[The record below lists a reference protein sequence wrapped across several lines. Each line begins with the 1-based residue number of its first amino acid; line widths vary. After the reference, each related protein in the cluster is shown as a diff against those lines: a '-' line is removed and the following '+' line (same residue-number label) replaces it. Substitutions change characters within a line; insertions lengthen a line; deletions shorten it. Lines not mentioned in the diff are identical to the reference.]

1 MAGGKATGTGG
12 QVPASLPRT
21 LLAEAAGTFVLVAAS
36 CAAATLGD
44 WQGTPLALGA
54 IVAIL
59 ILALGRLSGA
69 HFNPAVT
76 FAIAASGAM
85 PARRALAYAVTQ
97 LVAALAA
104 AALVQ
109 SFAGAGIGLVEPGTP
124 SALAWA
130 ADTIGSFAM
139 VFTILAVVAGRIPAR
154 WGATAIGL
162 AVAAALWLAIPLS
175 GGSLNPARALAPALL
190 AGRFDALAVT
200 VGGPLCGALLA
211 VVAHRATEPARLS
224 RVKELLDR
232 EAMA

>member
-1 MAGGKATGTGG
+1 MRAFF
-12 QVPASLPRT
+12 
-21 LLAEAAGTFVLVAAS
+21 AEMAGTFVLVAAS
-36 CAAATLGD
+36 CAAATLGG
-44 WQGTPLALGA
+44 WPGTPIAIGAVVAL
-54 IVAIL
+54 L
-59 ILALGRLSGA
+59 ILAFGRLSGA

-76 FAIAASGAM
+76 LAIAASGAM
-85 PARRALAYAVTQ
+85 PARRALLYVAAQ
-97 LVAALAA
+97 LIAALAA

-109 SFAGAGIGLVEPGTP
+109 NVAGPGIGLVEPGAPPT
-124 SALAWA
+124 LAWA

-139 VFTILAVVAGRIPAR
+139 VFVILAVVAGRIPGR
-154 WGATAIGL
+154 WGALAIGL
-162 AVAAALWLAIPLS
+162 AVAAALWLTIPLS

-190 AGRFDALAVT
+190 AGRLDAVAVT

>member
-1 MAGGKATGTGG
+1 MRAFF
-12 QVPASLPRT
+12 
-21 LLAEAAGTFVLVAAS
+21 AEMAGTFVLVAAS
-36 CAAATLGD
+36 CAAATLGG
-44 WQGTPLALGA
+44 WPGTPIAIGAVVAL
-54 IVAIL
+54 L
-59 ILALGRLSGA
+59 ILAFGRLSGA

-76 FAIAASGAM
+76 LAIAASGAM
-85 PARRALAYAVTQ
+85 PARRALLYVAAQ
-97 LVAALAA
+97 LIAALAA

-109 SFAGAGIGLVEPGTP
+109 NVAGPGIGLVEPGAPPT
-124 SALAWA
+124 LAWA

-139 VFTILAVVAGRIPAR
+139 VFVILAVVAGRIPGR
-154 WGATAIGL
+154 WGALAIGL
-162 AVAAALWLAIPLS
+162 AVAAALWLTIPLS

-190 AGRFDALAVT
+190 AGRLDAGAVT